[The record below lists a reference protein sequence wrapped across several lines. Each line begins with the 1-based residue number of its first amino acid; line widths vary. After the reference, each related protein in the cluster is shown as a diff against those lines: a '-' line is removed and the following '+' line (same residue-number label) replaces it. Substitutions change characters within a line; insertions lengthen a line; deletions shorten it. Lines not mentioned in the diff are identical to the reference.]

1 MIVAA
6 AVLFIMIGIVMIAA
20 RNYLAHVQSLFAGG
34 TIVPGCVVAEAVG
47 FFLLAAAV
55 LAAWRFGLLASQ

>member
-6 AVLFIMIGIVMIAA
+6 AVLFVTVGMVMIAA
-20 RNYLAHVQSLFAGG
+20 RNDLAHVQSLFAGG

-47 FFLLAAAV
+47 VSSRGRGPRSVA
-55 LAAWRFGLLASQ
+55 FGLLASQ